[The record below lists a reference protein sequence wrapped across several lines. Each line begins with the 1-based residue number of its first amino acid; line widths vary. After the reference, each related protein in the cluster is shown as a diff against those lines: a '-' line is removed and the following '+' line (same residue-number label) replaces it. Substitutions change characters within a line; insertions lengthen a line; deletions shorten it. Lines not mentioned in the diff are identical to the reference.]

1 MAIRAIEV
9 ASMLGLNA
17 PPVRHA
23 AVAGAEVWAQG
34 AILISNGSGLLVE
47 GGADPVLIVG
57 VAPYAYPA
65 TNVDVANFASYIP
78 AMPHIEFEG
87 TLDDGTGTYALLQ
100 TDLWTPYGLVSTSGV
115 WHVDQG
121 ETTEDRV
128 VITGLVDPVGTLAG
142 RVRFQFL
149 SAEKIATAPTSNTVY
164 QTAD

>member
-9 ASMLGLNA
+9 AAMLGLSA

-23 AVAGAEVWAQG
+23 AVLGSEAWAKGAV
-34 AILISNGSGLLVE
+34 LISNGSGLLAE
-47 GGADPVLIVG
+47 AGADPVLIVG
-57 VAPYAYPA
+57 VAPYSYPA
-65 TNVDVANFASYIP
+65 TNVDVADFSAYIP
-78 AMPHIEFEG
+78 AMPNIEFEG

-100 TDLWTPYGLVSTSGV
+100 ADLWASYGLVVTSGV
-115 WHVDQG
+115 WHIDQS

-149 SAEKIATAPTSNTVY
+149 YAEKVASAPTSNTVY
-164 QTAD
+164 GTID